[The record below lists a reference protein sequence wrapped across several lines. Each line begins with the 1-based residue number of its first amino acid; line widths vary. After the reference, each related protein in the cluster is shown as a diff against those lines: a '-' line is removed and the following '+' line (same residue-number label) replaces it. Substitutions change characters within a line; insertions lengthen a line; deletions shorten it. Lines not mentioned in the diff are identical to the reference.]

1 MHGRLPGIIDIHA
14 HILPGVDDGA
24 RDMEESVRMLQEAAE
39 QGITGVIATPHDSR
53 RRVPSGYPALLAE
66 LQERIQDRCPG
77 FTLWLGQET
86 CYHEGLAERM
96 KAGQA
101 FTMAGSRYVLIEFD
115 PGVSYHQLVRGL
127 RQLTEKGYWPI
138 LAHIERYRCL
148 KESGTGELRSMGCK
162 LQMNYESLAGSWLS
176 AEVRWCRRQVTQG
189 AVDFLAT
196 DMHRLDHRPP
206 RTQGAFSWLE
216 GHVSGEDLLRLVR
229 VHAVSVVRGKPF

>member
-86 CYHEGLAERM
+86 CYHEGLAERL

-101 FTMAGSRYVLIEFD
+101 FTMAGS
-115 PGVSYHQLVRGL
+115 
-127 RQLTEKGYWPI
+127 
-138 LAHIERYRCL
+138 
-148 KESGTGELRSMGCK
+148 
-162 LQMNYESLAGSWLS
+162 
-176 AEVRWCRRQVTQG
+176 
-189 AVDFLAT
+189 
-196 DMHRLDHRPP
+196 
-206 RTQGAFSWLE
+206 
-216 GHVSGEDLLRLVR
+216 
-229 VHAVSVVRGKPF
+229 